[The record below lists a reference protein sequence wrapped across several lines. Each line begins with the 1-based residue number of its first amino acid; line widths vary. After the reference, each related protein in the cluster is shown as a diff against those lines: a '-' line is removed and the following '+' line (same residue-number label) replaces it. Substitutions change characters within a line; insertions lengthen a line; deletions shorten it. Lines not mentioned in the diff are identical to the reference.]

1 MNKESQQAVRKHT
14 CAGGSSTFSWS
25 FKFGWNVQFLSL
37 FLFQI
42 ITSKTFLIIF
52 SVKTFLNFST
62 LKMTSQFNARSLI
75 HEMKNYYKILLWTKI
90 NTLIKSIFTYLMFE
104 NVNVKHYTT
113 NGRQVRAVLL
123 VDRIV
128 EQLREHVRCRRL
140 SDSYKKKV
148 FLKEILVFP
157 KVILAFLR
165 KS

>member
-104 NVNVKHYTT
+104 NVKCQALYHKRSAGTSGAACRPHRRTT
-113 NGRQVRAVLL
+113 SGACTV
-123 VDRIV
+123 
-128 EQLREHVRCRRL
+128 
-140 SDSYKKKV
+140 
-148 FLKEILVFP
+148 
-157 KVILAFLR
+157 
-165 KS
+165 